1 MRDAMDSPPGDAPD
15 PMIGRQIRDLRIL
28 ERIGRGGM
36 GAVYKA
42 EHVLLREIRALKMI
56 RAERFDALPQALE
69 RFQRE
74 ARIAVRLRH
83 PNLVFVYDFFIEG
96 GAQFLVMEYVVGESL
111 AARIRDCGALSIDE
125 TCSIGMQCCAGLA
138 YAHDMGIVHRDLSPE
153 NILLRSGLEGSQVKI
168 IDFGIARAGVSESEM
183 ALAGE
188 VTLTRGG
195 DFLGKPRY
203 ASPEQAGKLRA
214 GETLDPRSDLY
225 TLGLILYE
233 MVTGDLPFHSDTE
246 IGYLSLHAFE
256 PPPPPT
262 RVRPDLPIPPA
273 LEQVILR
280 CLEKDRARRFPDAR
294 ALSAALEWAWHSGDP
309 RRAPFPLAATTGSQ
323 DTRLFDSV
331 DTAQWHEALPHPSPH
346 EASAEGAREGPS
358 GIAPLVGLALLAG
371 VLAGI
376 AVWWW
381 TGSRTIP
388 AQQPPGLVAKAPSE
402 PEPEK
407 STSVEPKPE
416 PATERSAEVRAQAEA
431 KPRPP
436 AASTEGND
444 TPRGGA
450 PSPVAQLPA
459 RPPEVPTPPAAKG
472 PAVPQIASRAP
483 ASLKVTPPSPIPAPV
498 GAPPFADQAEMQRS
512 FDEAVRFEEAHD
524 AAAAIE
530 RWKRFR
536 GRGPTRELD
545 EEAKR
550 HITRLT
556 LAGLKDVR

>member
-1 MRDAMDSPPGDAPD
+1 MRDAMDSPPDDASD
-15 PMIGRQIRDLRIL
+15 PMIGRQVRDLRIL

-36 GAVYKA
+36 GAVYKV
-42 EHVLLREIRALKMI
+42 EHLLLREIRALKMI
-56 RAERFDALPQALE
+56 RAERFNAVPQALE

-83 PNLVFVYDFFIEG
+83 PNLVLIYDFFIEG
-96 GAQFLVMEYVVGESL
+96 GDQFLVMEYVVGESL
-111 AARIRDCGALSIDE
+111 AARIREHGALSIDE

-153 NILLRSGLEGSQVKI
+153 NILLRAAPDDARVKI
-168 IDFGIARAGVSESEM
+168 IDFGIARAAVSESD
-183 ALAGE
+183 LTLSGE
-188 VTLTRGG
+188 EATLTRGG

-262 RVRPDLPIPPA
+262 RIRPDLPIPPA

-280 CLEKDRARRFPDAR
+280 CLEKDRAHRFPDAR
-294 ALSAALEWAWHSGDP
+294 AVAAALEWAWHSGDLAQ
-309 RRAPFPLAATTGSQ
+309 APFPIAPPTDSQ
-323 DTRLFDSV
+323 ETRLFDSV
-331 DTAQWHEALPHPSPH
+331 DTTRWREEAQQPSAPQAAGEEARDG
-346 EASAEGAREGPS
+346 ASGV
-358 GIAPLVGLALLAG
+358 APLVGLALLAG
-371 VLAGI
+371 VSAGI

-381 TGSRTIP
+381 TGSRTPP
-388 AQQPPGLVAKAPSE
+388 AEEPPGLIASAPSE
-402 PEPEK
+402 SESAKPAF
-407 STSVEPKPE
+407 VEPKPARLTELAANTQARPVE
-416 PATERSAEVRAQAEA
+416 PPPKPEPTDAASRSKEPSAAAHVPTGPPHAAT
-431 KPRPP
+431 PP
-436 AASTEGND
+436 AASAPTV
-444 TPRGGA
+444 PRLASSA
-450 PSPVAQLPA
+450 PPLTK
-459 RPPEVPTPPAAKG
+459 PTPPKPA
-472 PAVPQIASRAP
+472 PAVTGI
-483 ASLKVTPPSPIPAPV
+483 
-498 GAPPFADQAEMQRS
+498 PPFADEAEMRQS
-512 FDEAVRFEEAHD
+512 FDEAVRFEESHD

-530 RWKRFR
+530 SWKRFR
-536 GRGPTRELD
+536 ARSPVHELD